1 MGQDG
6 NNLSLLMI
14 TTTWLKSLIHVKPK
28 CLQCFKKQTK
38 LSPIPI
44 ESSQQGWNLH
54 WGFHAKPLYEDNM
67 IKTLYAYIYKAK
79 NIWWVDI
86 DEIIFHLHL

>member
-1 MGQDG
+1 MVEISYSCKTKM
-6 NNLSLLMI
+6 LAM
-14 TTTWLKSLIHVKPK
+14 
-28 CLQCFKKQTK
+28 LQKANTK
-38 LSPIPI
+38 LSPTPI

-67 IKTLYAYIYKAK
+67 IKTLYSYIYKAK